1 MAVTNVSKFLEQAVL
16 SCESCEFDAQ
26 GTGEA
31 MMHVTATA
39 HTVSGQTPDGDTVTI
54 SIEPIEE

>member
-1 MAVTNVSKFLEQAVL
+1 MTIISKFIEQAAL
-16 SCESCEFDAQ
+16 SCESCEFEAE

-31 MMHVTATA
+31 MMHALTIG
-39 HTVSGQTPDGDTVTI
+39 HIVSGQTPDGDTVTI